1 MSKFVIRLGAAAL
14 ASAAALATGGAIAG
28 ASTASTT
35 TPLTL
40 AQIQAKAATA
50 ISDRVNDLN
59 AAVAKVNASK
69 DLGTDA
75 ATLDTYLQRDLGPLQ
90 ALGTKIAGDTTVAEA
105 QADYQNIFQDYR
117 VYALVLPAARQAGD
131 ADAITVTAVPALQS
145 FSSKAQSKVNATNQA
160 TLQPMIDSL
169 NTDIGG
175 ATSNSSGVA
184 STVMSYTP
192 LDWNNNHSIL
202 SATKASLTTA
212 NGDVKS
218 ARNEAQQI
226 RQFLK
231 QSKPAVTTGTGTG
244 TGTANA
250 DTAPTT
256 AG

>member
-14 ASAAALATGGAIAG
+14 ASAAALATSGAMAG
-28 ASTASTT
+28 ASTASTQ
-35 TPLTL
+35 TPQTL

-59 AAVAKVNASK
+59 AAVAKVNANK
-69 DLGTDA
+69 NLGSDA
-75 ATLDTYLQRDLGPLQ
+75 ATLDAYLQRDLGPLQ
-90 ALGTKIAGDTTVAEA
+90 ALGTKIAGDTTVSQA
-105 QADYQNIFQDYR
+105 QADYQDIFEDYR
-117 VYALVLPAARQAGD
+117 VYALVLPAAWQAGN
-131 ADAITVTAVPALQS
+131 ADGITVTAVPALQS

-169 NTDIGG
+169 NTDISG
-175 ATSNSSGVA
+175 ATSNSSGVS

-202 SATKASLTTA
+202 SATKATLTTA

-218 ARNEAQQI
+218 ARSEVQQI

-231 QSKPAVTTGTGTG
+231 QSRPAVKSGTGTG
-244 TGTANA
+244 TSSANA
-250 DTAPTT
+250 DGTPTT